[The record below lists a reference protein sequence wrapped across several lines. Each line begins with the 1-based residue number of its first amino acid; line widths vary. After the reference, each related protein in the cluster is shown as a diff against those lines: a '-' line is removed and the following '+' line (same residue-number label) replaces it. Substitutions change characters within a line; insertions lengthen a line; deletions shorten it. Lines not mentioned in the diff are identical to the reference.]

1 MCRIRRK
8 DFSMK
13 YLISVI
19 LVFVL
24 IGIADAGVKQ
34 GDMEI
39 SVATAWQR
47 LNFEP
52 GIGGFSLD
60 GAATALG
67 LGYFLTNELE
77 VGLSATG
84 MWISIDDIGLDLGAY
99 NVGANLKYHLL
110 TEGTIVPYAG
120 MQACYSF
127 TEIMGPDF
135 DGIMWGPLGGVK
147 FFVSEST
154 SIFVEYQYQL
164 FGGNIGTVFEDGH
177 EILVGLSFAF

>member
-1 MCRIRRK
+1 
-8 DFSMK
+8 MK
-13 YLISVI
+13 CFISVI

-24 IGIADAGVKQ
+24 VGIADAGVKQ
-34 GDMEI
+34 GDVEI

-47 LNFEP
+47 LHYEP
-52 GIGGFSLD
+52 GMVVFSHQD
-60 GAATALG
+60 NTVAALG
-67 LGYFLTNELE
+67 LGYFFTNELE
-77 VGLSATG
+77 VGLSASG
-84 MWISIDDIGLDLGAY
+84 MRSSIDGMVPLTVSAY
-99 NVGANLKYHLL
+99 NIGANLKYHFL

-127 TEIMGPDF
+127 AELSVGLGGESTV
-135 DGIMWGPLGGVK
+135 DGIMWGPLGGIK

-164 FGGNIGTVFEDGH
+164 FGGNIGTAFEDGH